1 MSRKTWISI
10 LITAIVCVLLTLFAP
25 AAYAGPEL
33 ICWPFDIGNAQSL
46 PWSSA
51 GWHATRADYNLN
63 QLAKDTLALLSP
75 DTPVLVRMETLRRAV
90 IYAEK
95 DQRVADEVFAML
107 EKRARL
113 METQGGPDGLAIFD
127 LGYFVEAYKQAHYGK
142 IISAA
147 VRGVNGY
154 EEAVRALRLRG
165 NDPQMEFGAALL
177 AQVAGNRAN
186 ARFHIEKAV
195 AGAADGSLLAA
206 NLVTH
211 SHLLRVRAATLAE
224 LRAQVSHARN

>member
-1 MSRKTWISI
+1 MSRETWIAI
-10 LITAIVCVLLTLFAP
+10 LIPVIVCVVVTLFAP

-46 PWSSA
+46 PWSSG
-51 GWHATRADYNLN
+51 GWHATRANYNLN

-113 METQGGPDGLAIFD
+113 METKGRPDGLAIFD

-142 IISAA
+142 SISAA

-165 NDPQMEFGAALL
+165 DRKSTRLNSS
-177 AQVAGNRAN
+177 
-186 ARFHIEKAV
+186 HIQKYRMPSSA
-195 AGAADGSLLAA
+195 
-206 NLVTH
+206 
-211 SHLLRVRAATLAE
+211 
-224 LRAQVSHARN
+224 